1 MATAAVA
8 AAGED
13 EEDGDAHEDDEENE
27 EDGKDRGEQV
37 SCAALVRQQMMET
50 SHQSWGCCLAHAFML
65 KSVFARNASEA
76 ARTLNAKRSHWLG
89 GGGQAPRTLKVQ
101 CSCPHCAAHKNAAN
115 TELSTFVAARA
126 LAQGHA
132 RER

>member
-1 MATAAVA
+1 MAVATAAVP

-50 SHQSWGCCLAHAFML
+50 SHQSWGCCLARAFML
-65 KSVFARNASEA
+65 KIVFARNASEA
-76 ARTLNAKRSHWLG
+76 ARTLTAKRSHWLG
-89 GGGQAPRTLKVQ
+89 GRGGACK
-101 CSCPHCAAHKNAAN
+101 H
-115 TELSTFVAARA
+115 
-126 LAQGHA
+126 